1 MDGPS
6 TTSSQD
12 HEHQILDHKIEDKVE
27 VIVAAAPT
35 TTTTE
40 LTDTEVAFLGL
51 DVCNRLINELLA
63 LREEKSQ
70 YSQRIS
76 AISKQLEQ
84 TEDEK
89 TILRCQISSTEEL
102 VDKLKVELAAAKK
115 ELELV
120 DTLKEDLAATKEKME
135 ELKKRVEAAEDEEFN
150 QAKIAGDNLERAAK
164 YKKEIRKH
172 QRNFPVSK
180 SSKTAAEATKAYAS
194 TSFKPI
200 SKNISFF
207 PASPTRVNNFKF

>member
-12 HEHQILDHKIEDKVE
+12 HEHQILDHKIEDRVE

-35 TTTTE
+35 TTTE
-40 LTDTEVAFLGL
+40 LTDTAVALIGL
-51 DVCNRLINELLA
+51 DVCNKLINELLA

-76 AISKQLEQ
+76 AISKQLDQ
-84 TEDEK
+84 TKDEK

-102 VDKLKVELAAAKK
+102 VDKLKNELAAAKK

-164 YKKEIRKH
+164 YKREIKKH
-172 QRNFPVSK
+172 QKKCPLSK
-180 SSKTAAEATKAYAS
+180 SSKTAAEATKAYTS